1 MELFHSKGRQDKIP
15 ICHAQKRT
23 QMRILS
29 ASPARRTTMSRQ
41 ASAPPN
47 WRMYPFVSAQLLGEI
62 LLLSNPSKTPAL
74 GKASVSKAAPST
86 AAFER
91 SESAVA
97 CKTISP
103 RSVPI
108 PTKNIPPIPA
118 NPFTMGINGFI
129 VFMIMPIYTQI
140 RHLRKDGLHD

>member
-1 MELFHSKGRQDKIP
+1 MEFFHSQGRQDKIP

-29 ASPARRTTMSRQ
+29 ASPARRTTVSRQ

-47 WRMYPFVSAQLLGEI
+47 WRMFPFVSAQLLGEI

-103 RSVPI
+103 RSVPS
-108 PTKNIPPIPA
+108 PIKKHSP
-118 NPFTMGINGFI
+118 NSREPLYN
-129 VFMIMPIYTQI
+129 
-140 RHLRKDGLHD
+140 RD